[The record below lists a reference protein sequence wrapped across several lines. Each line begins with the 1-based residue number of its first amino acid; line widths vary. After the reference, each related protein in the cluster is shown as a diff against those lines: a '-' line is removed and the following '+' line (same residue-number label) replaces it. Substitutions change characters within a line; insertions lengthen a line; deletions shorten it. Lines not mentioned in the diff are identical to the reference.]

1 MKVTAFIRQK
11 NVAKN
16 NTTDKSTIF
25 FRIRDVGLDV
35 KVASE
40 LSINPNHWSDE
51 RQGYKLRVNTVPD
64 EVRHELDRKVREITE
79 LINEKY
85 HKGVDGKWL
94 KHLIQL
100 YHHPN
105 MIYSED
111 GIDTR
116 LATQVEEYY
125 KHRKV
130 ATTTIYTARG
140 IIKKIKR
147 FEQYMQTVKHRK
159 GYVMY
164 AEAITEEDLYLFKEY
179 CMDEYLISLDHPELF
194 EGLKPWYMPKA
205 GLSENGLYDILHRL
219 RTVMKWIDFNG
230 IPTTKPFSRF
240 ELKAP
245 TYGTPWYLTL
255 EERDRIWNLDLSA
268 EKNQLKFHR
277 DIFIFQCC
285 VGCRMGDI
293 GRFTKDNVVNGAL
306 EYVPHKTAESTGRL
320 VRVPLNQKA
329 KAIIDRYSWRKT
341 TLLPYFV
348 DWEYNEGI
356 KKLCT
361 MAGITRMVS
370 VLDPKTRKEVK
381 RPLNEIA
388 SSHMARRTF
397 IGNMYKCVK
406 DPDLIGSMSGHVEG
420 SKAFCRYR
428 TIDDDVK
435 RELVDMIN

>member
-11 NVAKN
+11 DVAKN

-25 FRIRDVGLDV
+25 FRVRDANLDI

-40 LSINPNHWSDE
+40 LSINANHWSED
-51 RQGYKLRVNTVPD
+51 RQGYKLRVNVIPD
-64 EVRHELDRKVREITE
+64 DVKNDLNKKVREITD

-94 KHLIQL
+94 RHLIQL

-105 MIYSED
+105 MIYDED

-116 LATQVEEYY
+116 LTAQVEEYY
-125 KHRKV
+125 KRRDV
-130 ATTTIYTARG
+130 AQSTIYKAHT
-140 IIKKIKR
+140 IIKKIKH
-147 FEQYMQTVKHRK
+147 FEQYMQNVKHRK
-159 GYVMY
+159 SYTMYV
-164 AEAITEEDLYLFKEY
+164 EAITEEDLYLFKEY
-179 CMDEYLISLDHPELF
+179 ILDEYLVYLDYPEIFTDLQSWQ
-194 EGLKPWYMPKA
+194 LPKA
-205 GLSENGLYDILHRL
+205 ELSENGAYDILHRL
-219 RTVMKWIDFNG
+219 RTVMKWVEFNG
-230 IPTTKPFSRF
+230 IATTKPFYRF

-245 TYGTPWYLTL
+245 IYGTPWYLTL

-268 EKNQLKFHR
+268 ESNQLNFHR

-293 GRFTKDNVVNGAL
+293 GRFTKDNIVNGAL
-306 EYVPHKTAESTGRL
+306 EYVPHKTAKSSGRL

-329 KAIIDRYSWRKT
+329 QAILNKYAWRKT
-341 TLLPYFV
+341 TLLPYFE
-348 DWEYNEGI
+348 DYEYNDSI

-361 MAGITRMVS
+361 MAGITRIVS

-397 IGNMYKCVK
+397 IGNMYKKVK

-420 SKAFCRYR
+420 SKAFARYR
-428 TIDDDVK
+428 TIDDEMK